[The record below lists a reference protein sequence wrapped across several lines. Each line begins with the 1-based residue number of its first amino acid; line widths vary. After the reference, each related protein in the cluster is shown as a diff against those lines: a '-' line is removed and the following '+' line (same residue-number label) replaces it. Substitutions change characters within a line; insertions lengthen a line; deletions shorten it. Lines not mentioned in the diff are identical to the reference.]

1 MDFSAL
7 GNTCVVGLQWG
18 DEGKGKIVD
27 VLTEHF
33 DIVVRY
39 NGGANAGHTVRLGDE
54 RFALHLIPSG
64 ILRPGVRNVI
74 GPGVALDPPAL
85 VAEID
90 GLTARGV
97 AVGDNLVISNRAHVV
112 MPYHRLADRLSERSL
127 RVDRRIGTTAR
138 GIGPCYADKMLRSAA
153 FRVADLLRPA
163 RFREH
168 LADVLAE
175 RDRVL
180 SALFPDA
187 ERLSA
192 ATIADEYLACG
203 ERLRPFVADATPIL
217 LNALRRGNRI
227 LFEGAQGMLLDID
240 HGTFPFVTSSHCG
253 PNGVASGAGVPPQ
266 CVRSVLGVS
275 KAYSTRV
282 GAGPFPTELNDE
294 TAGIIRERGQEYGT
308 TTGRPRRCGWYDAVA
323 ARYCVALGGVTQVAI
338 MHLDTLGSLPEVRIC
353 CGYRVEGI
361 MLDAFVPD
369 ADVLEHVEP
378 VFETMPGWSGD
389 ISGVRRFE
397 DLPIAAQRY
406 VDRLEALLDAPIT
419 LLSVGADRSDTLH
432 RSCGL
437 IGGA

>member
-1 MDFSAL
+1 MDFSTL

-18 DEGKGKIVD
+18 DEGKGKMVD

-33 DIVVRY
+33 DLVVRY
-39 NGGANAGHTVRLGDE
+39 NGGANAGHTVRLGE
-54 RFALHLIPSG
+54 EKFALHLIPSG
-64 ILRPGVRNVI
+64 ILRSGVRNVI

-90 GLTARGV
+90 GLMARGV

-127 RVDRRIGTTAR
+127 RDDRKIGTTAR

-175 RDRVL
+175 RNRVL
-180 SALFPDA
+180 ETLFPEA
-187 ERLSA
+187 ERLDA
-192 ATIADEYLACG
+192 AAIADEYLACG

-217 LNALRRGNRI
+217 LDALRRGRRM

-266 CVRSVLGVS
+266 CVKSVLGVS

-294 TAGIIRERGQEYGT
+294 TGALIRERGHEYGT

-353 CGYRVEGI
+353 SGYKVGGRPLE
-361 MLDAFVPD
+361 AFVPD
-369 ADVLEHVEP
+369 ADVLEGVEP
-378 VFETMPGWSGD
+378 VFETLPGWSGD
-389 ISGVRRFE
+389 ISGVRRLE
-397 DLPIAAQRY
+397 DLPAAALRY
-406 VDRLEALLDAPIT
+406 VDRLESLLQAPIT
-419 LLSVGADRSDTLH
+419 LLSVGADRTATLH
-432 RSCGL
+432 RP
-437 IGGA
+437 GGAVGGG